1 MVAGEKAMGEGNSF
15 EQCNYLFLPSLDWA
29 FDINDQTTDRVHRL
43 TSKEDVFIFGC
54 VTENTVDERLFTLYS
69 EKGDSAHLALDGRL
83 FTERI
88 EEVNLAKLLSDAVKD
103 FDPAR
108 ETIDERQIEAEWP
121 YLKQKLH
128 IAEQQFRE
136 FHPPLA
142 SCIGPKRFANSP
154 FNPLVTPQDIKA
166 ALQALVVGSCGGRG
180 GKGAKR
186 KQKPTFVDPD
196 ETPESAEIRRLL
208 EKLNNIQMP
217 KE

>member
-1 MVAGEKAMGEGNSF
+1 M
-15 EQCNYLFLPSLDWA
+15 
-29 FDINDQTTDRVHRL
+29 R
-43 TSKEDVFIFGC
+43 

-121 YLKQKLH
+121 YLKQKLS

-136 FHPPLA
+136 FHPPIA

-154 FNPLVTPQDIKA
+154 FNPMVTPQDIKE
-166 ALQALVVGSCGGRG
+166 ALQALVSPNR
-180 GKGAKR
+180 KK
-186 KQKPTFVDPD
+186 KQKLNAADSSAFVDPD